1 MSQYQQLS
9 DKFSALENREKQLI
23 LWVSFGLIVYLFF
36 WFGISPALEDM
47 SAADKAATRK
57 ESEYKA
63 LVIQRD
69 AIQQALSVDYTQ
81 RMQQELD
88 NARKALLS
96 VDDALL
102 SLNEGFVAADRMPE
116 LLMTLLNEE
125 NNVSLVNFNVEP
137 TQTIRFGEGETQ
149 STSFYRHNMRLV
161 IEGNYFDLRSYLARL
176 QAAPEKVIVTDFAY
190 NVDEYPSASLT
201 LGLATVSNNATFIS
215 L

>member
-161 IEGNYFDLRSYLARL
+161 IEGSYFDLRSYLARL

-190 NVDEYPSASLT
+190 NVDGISQCIT
-201 LGLATVSNNATFIS
+201 DIGVSDS
-215 L
+215 KQ

>member
-23 LWVSFGLIVYLFF
+23 LWVSLGLIIYLFF
-36 WFGISPALEDM
+36 WFGVSPALDDM
-47 SAADKAATRK
+47 SAADKTATRK

-69 AIQQALSVDYTQ
+69 AIVQALTVDYTQ

-88 NARKALLS
+88 NARKELLN
-96 VDDALL
+96 VDEALL

-125 NNVSLVNFNVEP
+125 NNVSLVNFNVEA
-137 TQTIRFGEGETQ
+137 TQAIRFGEGETQ

-161 IEGNYFDLRSYLARL
+161 IEGSYFDLRSYLARL
-176 QAAPEKVIVTDFAY
+176 QSAPEKVIVTDFAY
-190 NVDEYPSASLT
+190 NVVEYPNASLT

>member
-47 SAADKAATRK
+47 SAADKTATRK

-161 IEGNYFDLRSYLARL
+161 IEGSYFDLRSYLARL

>member
-47 SAADKAATRK
+47 SAADKTATRK

-69 AIQQALSVDYTQ
+69 AIQKALSVEYTQ

-88 NARKALLS
+88 SARQALLS
-96 VDDALL
+96 VDEALL

-137 TQTIRFGEGETQ
+137 TQTIRFGEGDSQ
-149 STSFYRHNMRLV
+149 STAFYRHNMRLV
-161 IEGNYFDLRSYLARL
+161 IEGSYFDLRSYLARL

-190 NVDEYPSASLT
+190 NVGEYPNASLT

>member
-1 MSQYQQLS
+1 MNQYQQLS
-9 DKFSALENREKQLI
+9 DKFSALESREKQLI

-36 WFGISPALEDM
+36 WFGISPALDGM
-47 SAADKAATRK
+47 SGADKTLARK

-81 RMQQELD
+81 RMQRELD
-88 NARKALLS
+88 IARKALLD
-96 VDDALL
+96 VDGALL

-116 LLMTLLNEE
+116 LLMTLLSEE
-125 NNVSLVNFNVEP
+125 NDVRLVNFNVEP
-137 TQTIRFGEGETQ
+137 TQIIRFGDGESQ
-149 STSFYRHNMRLV
+149 STSFYRHNMRLI
-161 IEGNYFDLRSYLARL
+161 IEGSYFDLRNYLARL

-190 NVDEYPSASLT
+190 NVGEYPKASLA

>member
-9 DKFSALENREKQLI
+9 DKFSELENREKQLI

-36 WFGISPALEDM
+36 WFGISPALEGM
-47 SAADKAATRK
+47 SAADKTATRK

-69 AIQQALSVDYTQ
+69 AIEQALSVDYTQ

-137 TQTIRFGEGETQ
+137 TETIRFGEGETQ

-161 IEGNYFDLRSYLARL
+161 IEGSYFDLRSYLARL

>member
-9 DKFSALENREKQLI
+9 DKFSALESREKQLI

-36 WFGISPALEDM
+36 WFGVLPALDDM
-47 SAADKAATRK
+47 SAADKTATRK

-69 AIQQALSVDYTQ
+69 AIQQALSVDYTK

-88 NARKALLS
+88 NAKKALLK
-96 VDDALL
+96 VDETLL
-102 SLNEGFVAADRMPE
+102 SMNEGFVAADRMPE

-125 NNVSLVNFNVEP
+125 NNVRLVNFKVEP
-137 TQTIRFGEGETQ
+137 SQTIRFGDKEPQ
-149 STSFYRHNMRLV
+149 SASLYRHNMRLI
-161 IEGNYFDLRSYLARL
+161 IEGSYFDLRSYLARL

>member
-88 NARKALLS
+88 KARKALLS

-161 IEGNYFDLRSYLARL
+161 IEGSYFDLRSYLARL

>member
-47 SAADKAATRK
+47 SAADKTATRK
-57 ESEYKA
+57 ESEHKA

-69 AIQQALSVDYTQ
+69 AIEQALSVDYTQ

-161 IEGNYFDLRSYLARL
+161 IEGSYFDLRSYLARL

>member
-161 IEGNYFDLRSYLARL
+161 IEGSYFDLRSYLARL

>member
-1 MSQYQQLS
+1 MSHYQQLS

-47 SAADKAATRK
+47 SAADKTATRK

-161 IEGNYFDLRSYLARL
+161 IEGSYFDLRSYLARL

>member
-23 LWVSFGLIVYLFF
+23 LWVSFGLIVYLFL
-36 WFGISPALEDM
+36 WFGVSPALDNM
-47 SAADKAATRK
+47 SAADKTATRK

-88 NARKALLS
+88 SARKALLN
-96 VDDALL
+96 VDEALL

-125 NNVSLVNFNVEP
+125 NNVSLVNFNVEA
-137 TQTIRFGEGETQ
+137 TQSISFGEGETQ

-161 IEGNYFDLRSYLARL
+161 IEGSYFDLRSYLARL

>member
-57 ESEYKA
+57 ENEYKA

-69 AIQQALSVDYTQ
+69 AIEQALSVDYTQ

-161 IEGNYFDLRSYLARL
+161 IEGSYFDLRSYLARL

>member
-23 LWVSFGLIVYLFF
+23 FWVSLGLIVYLFF
-36 WFGISPALEDM
+36 WFGLSPVLDAM
-47 SAADKAATRK
+47 SAADKTATRK

-88 NARKALLS
+88 SARKALLS
-96 VDDALL
+96 VDETLL

-176 QAAPEKVIVTDFAY
+176 QAAPEKVIVTDFASVSY
-190 NVDEYPSASLT
+190 THLT
-201 LGLATVSNNATFIS
+201 LPTILLV
-215 L
+215 

>member
-36 WFGISPALEDM
+36 WFGISPALDDM
-47 SAADKAATRK
+47 SAADKTATRK

-63 LVIQRD
+63 LAIQRD

-88 NARKALLS
+88 SARKALLS

-102 SLNEGFVAADRMPE
+102 SLNEGFVDADRMPE

-137 TQTIRFGEGETQ
+137 TQTLRFGEGETQ

-161 IEGNYFDLRSYLARL
+161 IEGSYFDLRSYLARL

>member
-47 SAADKAATRK
+47 SAADKTATRK

-88 NARKALLS
+88 SARKALLS

-161 IEGNYFDLRSYLARL
+161 IEGSYFDLRSYLARL

>member
-47 SAADKAATRK
+47 SAADKTATRK

-81 RMQQELD
+81 RIQQELD

>member
-1 MSQYQQLS
+1 MNQYQQLS

-36 WFGISPALEDM
+36 WFGISPALDGM
-47 SAADKAATRK
+47 SGADKTLARK

-81 RMQQELD
+81 RMQRELD
-88 NARKALLS
+88 IARKALLD
-96 VDDALL
+96 VDGALL

-116 LLMTLLNEE
+116 LLMTLLSEE
-125 NNVSLVNFNVEP
+125 NDVRLVNFNVEP
-137 TQTIRFGEGETQ
+137 TQIIRFGDGESQ
-149 STSFYRHNMRLV
+149 STSFYRHNMRLI
-161 IEGNYFDLRSYLARL
+161 IEGSYFDLRNYLARL

-190 NVDEYPSASLT
+190 NVGEYPKASLA

>member
-9 DKFSALENREKQLI
+9 EKFSALENREKQLI

-161 IEGNYFDLRSYLARL
+161 IEGSYFDLRSYLARL

>member
-47 SAADKAATRK
+47 SAADKTATRK

-96 VDDALL
+96 VDVALL

-125 NNVSLVNFNVEP
+125 NNVSLVNFDVEP

-161 IEGNYFDLRSYLARL
+161 IEGSYFDLRSYLARL

>member
-47 SAADKAATRK
+47 SAADKTATRK

-69 AIQQALSVDYTQ
+69 AIEQALSVDYTQ

-161 IEGNYFDLRSYLARL
+161 IEGSYFDLRSYLARL

>member
-47 SAADKAATRK
+47 SAADKTATRK

-88 NARKALLS
+88 SARKALLS

-137 TQTIRFGEGETQ
+137 TQTLRFGEGETQ

-161 IEGNYFDLRSYLARL
+161 IEGSYFDLRSYLARL

-190 NVDEYPSASLT
+190 NVGEYPRASLT

>member
-1 MSQYQQLS
+1 MNQYQQLS

-161 IEGNYFDLRSYLARL
+161 IEGSYFDLRSYLARL

>member
-9 DKFSALENREKQLI
+9 DKFSALEDREKQLI

-47 SAADKAATRK
+47 SAADKTATRK

>member
-47 SAADKAATRK
+47 SAADKTATRK

-96 VDDALL
+96 VDEALL

-161 IEGNYFDLRSYLARL
+161 IEGSYFDLRSYLARL

>member
-69 AIQQALSVDYTQ
+69 AIEQALSVDYTQ

-161 IEGNYFDLRSYLARL
+161 IEGSYFDLRSYLARL

>member
-47 SAADKAATRK
+47 SAADKTATRK

-88 NARKALLS
+88 SARKALLS

-137 TQTIRFGEGETQ
+137 TQTLRFGEGETQ

-161 IEGNYFDLRSYLARL
+161 IEGSYFDLRSYLARL

-190 NVDEYPSASLT
+190 NVDEYPRASLT

>member
-161 IEGNYFDLRSYLARL
+161 IEGSYFDLRSYLARL

-190 NVDEYPSASLT
+190 NVDEYPSALLT